1 MEFRNLTPF
10 DALCF
15 SALGMDDQ
23 EYPVL
28 VLKVGYRLIPID
40 EQPGQFR
47 AEVLDED
54 PLALCTA
61 DRYYGEEGA
70 SSVCEESDLAPFKPR
85 CDVIVAGH
93 AHAPQGQ
100 PATQWTAG
108 LRISAPLA
116 PPPNIEVPLPTPLSP
131 GERLTE
137 YQLMEW
143 QAARQEAFK
152 RRADAPRRHY
162 LLDKQLKFTG
172 PRQFRHS
179 LFGGWQL
186 SEPQTATCVPL
197 RWEYAFGG
205 SSVVPNPEHA
215 IDENTPPY
223 LLNEVCYSNPLG
235 CGWIDK
241 RQEDL
246 GYQLDKPLRE
256 LRAPQIEPI
265 DKPVWR
271 LDRVKHPEDEPDARG
286 MAQLAASYKNQPV
299 GFGVVGR
306 AWAPRLPLA
315 GSYDEVWQRERWPG
329 LPRDFDFAYWNGAPV
344 DQQIEFPPPAFRLE
358 LFNLTAPG
366 LTPDGTLCVEL
377 PGHRPFV
384 LMRLHNGAM
393 LPLPMLTDTLR
404 IDTEAMTL
412 ALTHRISLPNHLG
425 IRVLEARFE
434 TDPNAPL
441 IKRAAKE
448 AL

>member
-28 VLKVGYRLIPID
+28 VMKVGYRLLPID
-40 EQPGQFR
+40 GQPGQFR

-54 PLALCTA
+54 PLELCTA
-61 DRYYGEEGA
+61 DRYYGEEEA

-85 CDVIVAGH
+85 CDVIVVGNAY
-93 AHAPQGQ
+93 APKGQ
-100 PATQWTAG
+100 PTEHWTTG
-108 LRISAPLA
+108 LCISVPVA
-116 PPPNIEVPLPTPLSP
+116 PPNIDVPLPTPLSP

-137 YQLMEW
+137 YQLTDW
-143 QAARQEAFK
+143 QAARQEAFQS
-152 RRADAPRRHY
+152 RANAPTRKY
-162 LLDKQLKFTG
+162 FLDKRLKFTG

-186 SEPQTATCVPL
+186 TEPEAATSVPL
-197 RWEYAFGG
+197 RWEHAFGG

-215 IDENTPPY
+215 VDASSPPY

-235 CGWIDK
+235 RGWIEK

-246 GYQLDKPLRE
+246 GFQLDKPLRE
-256 LRAPQIEPI
+256 LPAPQIEPI

-271 LDRVKHPEDEPDARG
+271 LDRVKHPEGELDANG
-286 MAQLAASYKNQPV
+286 MAQVAASYKNQPV

-315 GSYDEVWQRERWPG
+315 GRYDETWQRERWPG

-358 LFNLTAPG
+358 LFNLTEPR
-366 LTPDGTLCVEL
+366 LTPNGSLCVEL

-384 LMRLHNGAM
+384 LMRLHNGAI

-434 TDPNAPL
+434 TDPSTPL

-448 AL
+448 ML